1 MTKTFKIRL
10 YSLAL
15 LAAIG
20 IATMAQGQQVTD
32 ETTSNADSA
41 AVDSVMPIPESAI
54 IDEVIWVVGDE
65 AILKSDV
72 EAMRLQAA
80 QDGTKWNGDPDCII
94 PEQIAVQKLYL
105 HQAAIDSIEV
115 SQSEITQMVDQ
126 QING

>member
-41 AVDSVMPIPESAI
+41 AVDSV
-54 IDEVIWVVGDE
+54 
-65 AILKSDV
+65 
-72 EAMRLQAA
+72 
-80 QDGTKWNGDPDCII
+80 
-94 PEQIAVQKLYL
+94 
-105 HQAAIDSIEV
+105 
-115 SQSEITQMVDQ
+115 
-126 QING
+126 